1 MSRTGKSV
9 ETESRLVV
17 ARVLVR
23 GEQGTPADD
32 EQNLEQNLIKVLFW
46 SDEMS

>member
-1 MSRTGKSV
+1 MARTGKSV
-9 ETESRLVV
+9 ETRSRLVV

-23 GEQGTPADD
+23 GEQGIPADG
-32 EQNLEQNLIKVLFW
+32 IKVLFW